1 MGKSKNLNRKPD
13 EMLLGENRLL
23 KKQIRSLQR
32 EVKEFQKQ
40 LSYNQNK
47 DSSIKKT
54 RKEKDVNECTTCGK
68 GELITLD
75 FGIRKI
81 TRCSLCDYQKVTK

>member
-13 EMLLGENRLL
+13 EQLLGENRKL
-23 KKQIRSLQR
+23 KSQIRSLQR

-40 LSYNQNK
+40 LGFNQNK
-47 DSSIKKT
+47 DPNKKSS
-54 RKEKDVNECTTCGK
+54 RKETDEVECLDCGK
-68 GELITLD
+68 GSLITLD

-81 TRCSLCDYQKVTK
+81 TRCNICDYQKVTK